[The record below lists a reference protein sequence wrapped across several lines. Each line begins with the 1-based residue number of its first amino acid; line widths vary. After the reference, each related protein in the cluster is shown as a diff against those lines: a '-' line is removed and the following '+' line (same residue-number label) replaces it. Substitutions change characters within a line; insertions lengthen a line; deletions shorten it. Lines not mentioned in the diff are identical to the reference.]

1 MLEKT
6 ILEIEPKQFR
16 RTKQQYYSIIQQP
29 FRNLFQYLNW
39 VTSGSRSFRQ
49 NYEKINNLS
58 LFRIFR
64 CYAQSENMLKKQDV
78 QYYILAL

>member
-6 ILEIEPKQFR
+6 ILEIEPKHIR
-16 RTKQQYYSIIQQP
+16 RTKQQYYSITQQP

-39 VTSGSRSFRQ
+39 VTSGPRTFRQ

-64 CYAQSENMLKKQDV
+64 CYAQSENMLKKAV